1 MSLIIIILAVAYI
14 LIPLVYLT
22 INERMRSAVK
32 IVIYLLTLIVTAYL
46 LIAGRVV

>member
-14 LIPLVYLT
+14 LIPLVDLT